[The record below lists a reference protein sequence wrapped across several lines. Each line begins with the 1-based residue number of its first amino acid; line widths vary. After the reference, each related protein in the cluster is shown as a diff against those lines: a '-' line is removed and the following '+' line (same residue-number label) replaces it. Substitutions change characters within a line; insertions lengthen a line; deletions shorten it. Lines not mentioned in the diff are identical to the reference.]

1 MSFSHTTTA
10 SLSNRHCIGRV
21 QSIHSSKCLG
31 LFQQEVA
38 AHLMLKDFIKKATWT
53 YFTIKKPS
61 FWKWAET
68 VGGTKPPTPEM
79 FCCDRNWQRLKRWF
93 IMWNPHTHTHK
104 KVHFRSSWS
113 KQEVFIC
120 GFLSASLS
128 HLFCRRS
135 CANCCDLWNRSV
147 KRKFR
152 GQHKGLKRAQNYDDA
167 LLKHP
172 GRSKWEQ
179 LYPLGLLKPQ

>member
-1 MSFSHTTTA
+1 MPFSHTTTA

-38 AHLMLKDFIKKATWT
+38 AHLMLKDFIRKATWT

-104 KVHFRSSWS
+104 MCTSEAVGLS
-113 KQEVFIC
+113 KK
-120 GFLSASLS
+120 FLSVAFSLPPFLIFSAVDHVQIAVTCETDQWRGNLGASTK
-128 HLFCRRS
+128 
-135 CANCCDLWNRSV
+135 D
-147 KRKFR
+147 
-152 GQHKGLKRAQNYDDA
+152 
-167 LLKHP
+167 
-172 GRSKWEQ
+172 
-179 LYPLGLLKPQ
+179 